1 MGLMRVLRA
10 IVAFLLL
17 VAVAFALVVVIGV
30 FTALDSATCAY
41 ASVSVCF

>member
-1 MGLMRVLRA
+1 MMRVLRA
-10 IVAFLLL
+10 IAALLLL
-17 VAVAFALVVVIGV
+17 VAVAFALVVVIGA